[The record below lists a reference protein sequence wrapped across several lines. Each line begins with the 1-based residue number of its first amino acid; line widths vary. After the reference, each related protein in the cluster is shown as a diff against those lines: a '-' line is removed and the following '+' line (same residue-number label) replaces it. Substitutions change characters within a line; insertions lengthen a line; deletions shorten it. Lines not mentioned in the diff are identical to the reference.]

1 LEIKKIGGGVMSR
14 LGVFPIPGE
23 FKSED
28 KWFRYFDRK
37 QALVLVIC
45 GIMDYRAVMT
55 AAAKGMQVPA
65 LILMLFLTLAA
76 MGIVMIRL
84 PVDALFLSGGGL
96 TIDTLIFRVLYRKLH
111 REIYTKNY
119 GMKSGEEL

>member
-1 LEIKKIGGGVMSR
+1 MSR

-45 GIMDYRAVMT
+45 GIMDYRAVMA
-55 AAAKGMQVPA
+55 AAAKGMLVPA

-119 GMKSGEEL
+119 GMESGEGL

>member
-1 LEIKKIGGGVMSR
+1 MSR

-45 GIMDYRAVMT
+45 GIMDYRAVMA
-55 AAAKGMQVPA
+55 AAAKGMLVPA

-84 PVDALFLSGGGL
+84 PVDSLFLSGGGL
-96 TIDTLIFRVLYRKLH
+96 
-111 REIYTKNY
+111 
-119 GMKSGEEL
+119 SGEEL

>member
-1 LEIKKIGGGVMSR
+1 MSR

-45 GIMDYRAVMT
+45 GIVDYRMVMG
-55 AAAKGMQVPA
+55 AAAKGLLVPA
-65 LILMLFLTLAA
+65 LIAVLFLTITA

-96 TIDTLIFRVLYRKLH
+96 TIDELLLRFLYRKLH

-119 GMKSGEEL
+119 SVRSEEEL

>member
-55 AAAKGMQVPA
+55 AAAKGMLVPA

>member
-1 LEIKKIGGGVMSR
+1 MSR

-28 KWFRYFDRK
+28 KWFRYFNRK

-45 GIMDYRAVMT
+45 GIVDYRVLMGASARGVL
-55 AAAKGMQVPA
+55 VPA
-65 LILMLFLTLAA
+65 LIFMIFLTILV

-84 PVDALFLSGGGL
+84 PVDAMFLSGGGI
-96 TIDTLIFRVLYRKLH
+96 TIDEWIFRIIYRRMH
-111 REIYTKNY
+111 GGIYVKNY
-119 GMKSGEEL
+119 DSRDEEEL